1 MQWLRSGLSLLG
13 VSSAVC
19 TAVIASAQPN
29 AAPPAGPGAGLTA
42 PAAGAPGGVPP
53 AAPAAPPPAAAAPP
67 AAAPAVPA
75 QGVVPVRPAPAPPP
89 AAGNPAP
96 PPEDDKGIVMN
107 FQDIDLDALVKFI
120 SEITGR
126 NFILD
131 DRVKGKVTIIS
142 PGKISVD
149 EAYAVFNSVLQVKG
163 FTTVPSGAVIK
174 ILPAQEAKSSTVE
187 TVFPGG
193 AGVAGDEFITKLM
206 RLDNVDVNNMLPIV
220 QPLVSANG
228 LLAAYTATNT
238 MILIDSASNI
248 DRISSIL
255 DELDVAD
262 RDRGVEVV
270 RLNYAFAGELAAT
283 LAQVLEDPAN
293 AAPVGPVGAP
303 AAAAAQRNRPNQP
316 ASRRI
321 AQAAGAAL
329 QPVQGGTGAAS
340 YKIIPDE
347 RTNALILVAG
357 PLEMRKIKDLIVRLD
372 VPLPFGTGRIHV
384 YYLKHANA
392 FEIVPVL
399 SDLIGGGGAGGLGAG
414 LLGRGLSGQTSFR
427 GGRLG
432 QQGGLGG
439 VGSQFGSGTRGQG
452 FGGGGL
458 GGGGFGGGGLG
469 GGGGGFGGGAS
480 GSLRGGRGGFGGAGG
495 GPASIAGGG
504 GGEFEGE
511 VRITADPSTNALII
525 NASPQDYETLK
536 QVIVQLDVRRRQV
549 YVEAIVM
556 EVRLETQ
563 RALGIELQGA
573 AGVNNGVL
581 LGRVNFS
588 NLDVIN
594 NPQAIS
600 GLPGLLAAAAS
611 NQTIRLP
618 NGTVVPAQVALITAS
633 EGNSDV
639 NILSAP
645 NIVTTDNQEA
655 EIVVGQN
662 VPFIASTSTSET
674 NLGNTFN
681 TIERRDVGITLRIT
695 PQISDGGMVRLDIFE
710 EVSAL
715 VQNALINADELG
727 PVTTIR
733 SATTSVVVRD
743 KQTVVIGGLI
753 SDGTDNR
760 ENSVPFISDIPV
772 IGNLF
777 RSTSGRRE
785 KINLLIF
792 LTPHII
798 RDAAEH
804 RDRSVQDRDK
814 MKAFMEERGIRYRKR
829 KILDNP
835 SWTPDIPSG
844 EAGGSDTTD
853 DRAKGATIYRPPS
866 LPPPGADVAGT
877 TRPNPAPV
885 EGMAAVDVNRPA
897 VEAIRDVPQPEVPHP
912 PARYVLLAAF
922 AEMGTPPPG
931 LQSNSGLIAVQ
942 LPADSGLTT
951 LFQPGAQYR
960 FASDRFE
967 GYYRVLEAYPT
978 AQEALLIYPEGL
990 PVDAAKGDYLHW
1002 RSFDDATSADVT
1014 AWSALH

>member
-13 VSSAVC
+13 LLAAVC
-19 TAVIASAQPN
+19 MPVVVAAQPP
-29 AAPPAGPGAGLTA
+29 AAPPAGQPPAVPPVGQPPAGL
-42 PAAGAPGGVPP
+42 PP
-53 AAPAAPPPAAAAPP
+53 AAPPAGQAPVAPPAAPP
-67 AAAPAVPA
+67 AARSLAAP
-75 QGVVPVRPAPAPPP
+75 GAPAPVPPPRAAKP
-89 AAGNPAP
+89 AAGEAGDN
-96 PPEDDKGIVMN
+96 GIVMN
-107 FQDIDLDALVKFI
+107 FQDVDLDQLVKFI

-163 FTTVPSGAVIK
+163 FTTVPSGPVIK
-174 ILPAQEAKSSTVE
+174 ILPSQEAKSSTVD

-193 AGVAGDEFITKLM
+193 ARVKGDEFITKLM
-206 RLDNVDVNNMLPIV
+206 KLENVDVNNMLGIV

-238 MILIDSASNI
+238 MIIIDSASNI
-248 DRISSIL
+248 DRISTIL
-255 DELDVAD
+255 KELDVD
-262 RDRGVEVV
+262 VKDRGVEVV

-283 LAQVLEDPAN
+283 LAQVLEDPVN
-293 AAPVGPVGAP
+293 AAPSVAAAAPRPGAAAAQAAAQARARP
-303 AAAAAQRNRPNQP
+303 GIAAAAAN
-316 ASRRI
+316 A
-321 AQAAGAAL
+321 
-329 QPVQGGTGAAS
+329 QPVQGGTGAAA

-357 PLEMRKIKDLIVRLD
+357 PLEMRRIKDLIVRLD

-399 SDLIGGGGAGGLGAG
+399 SDLIGGGGGAGGLGAG
-414 LLGRGLSGQTSFR
+414 LLGRGLAGQTSFR

-439 VGSQFGSGTRGQG
+439 VGGLNSGTRGQ
-452 FGGGGL
+452 F
-458 GGGGFGGGGLG
+458 GGGGFGGGGGGFG
-469 GGGGGFGGGAS
+469 GGGGLGVGGGAS

-495 GPASIAGGG
+495 VGGGVASVAGGG

-536 QVIVQLDVRRRQV
+536 QVITQLDVRRRQV

-573 AGVNNGVL
+573 AGTGNGIL

-588 NLDVIN
+588 NLNALAD
-594 NPQAIS
+594 PTALAGIS
-600 GLPGLLAAAAS
+600 GLIAAAAS

-618 NGTVVPAQVALITAS
+618 NGTVVPAQQVLITAS

-681 TIERRDVGITLRIT
+681 TIERRDVGITLRLT

-715 VQNALINADELG
+715 VQNALINANQLG

-772 IGNLF
+772 VGNLF

-798 RDAAEH
+798 RDAKEH
-804 RDRSVQDRDK
+804 RDRSVEDRDK

-829 KILDNP
+829 KVLDAP
-835 SWTPDIPSG
+835 SWTPDIPAEG
-844 EAGGSDTTD
+844 ETTTD
-853 DRAKGATIYRPPS
+853 PSTDRAKGATIYQPPT
-866 LPPPGADVAGT
+866 LPSSGAQASAAGHT
-877 TRPNPAPV
+877 GT
-885 EGMAAVDVNRPA
+885 EMAAIDVTRPA
-897 VEAIRDVPQPEVPHP
+897 VEAIRDEPQPEVPHP
-912 PARYVLLAAF
+912 PSRYVLLAAF
-922 AEMGTPPPG
+922 AEMGTPPPA
-931 LQSNSGLIAVQ
+931 LQSNSGLIAVE
-942 LPADSGLTT
+942 LPQDSSLTG
-951 LFQPGAQYR
+951 LFQAGSQYR
-960 FASDRFE
+960 FASDKFE

-978 AQEALLIYPEGL
+978 AQEALLVYPEGL
-990 PVDAAKGDYLHW
+990 PVDASKGDYLHW
-1002 RSFDDATSADVT
+1002 RRFDDATSADVT

>member
-1 MQWLRSGLSLLG
+1 MQWLRSGLWLLG
-13 VSSAVC
+13 FVAVVCSA
-19 TAVIASAQPN
+19 TISAAQPP
-29 AAPPAGPGAGLTA
+29 AAPPAPPAQAPVPDAPTPGA
-42 PAAGAPGGVPP
+42 V
-53 AAPAAPPPAAAAPP
+53 
-67 AAAPAVPA
+67 
-75 QGVVPVRPAPAPPP
+75 APAPPP
-89 AAGNPAP
+89 AAGEDPADAE
-96 PPEDDKGIVMN
+96 EDGIVMN
-107 FQDIDLDALVKFI
+107 FQDIELAALVDLI
-120 SEITGR
+120 SKLTGR

-187 TVFPGG
+187 TVLPG
-193 AGVAGDEFITKLM
+193 APGVAGDEFITKLIP
-206 RLDNVDVNNMLPIV
+206 LDNVDVNNMLGIV

-238 MILIDSASNI
+238 MIIIDSASNI
-248 DRISSIL
+248 DRISQIL
-255 DELDVAD
+255 RELDVD
-262 RDRGVEVV
+262 VKDRGVEVV

-293 AAPVGPVGAP
+293 QQPAVAGAP
-303 AAAAAQRNRPNQP
+303 ARPATSAAQRRAGQAAAQ
-316 ASRRI
+316 
-321 AQAAGAAL
+321 AGAAA
-329 QPVQGGTGAAS
+329 PVQGGTGAAS

-347 RTNALILVAG
+347 RTNALILVAN
-357 PLEMRKIKDLIVRLD
+357 PLEMRRIKDLIVRLD

-392 FEIVPVL
+392 YEIVPVL
-399 SDLIGGGGAGGLGAG
+399 SDLIGGGGGAGGLGAG
-414 LLGRGLSGQTSFR
+414 LLSRNLAGRTSFR

-432 QQGGLGG
+432 ERGGLGG
-439 VGSQFGSGTRGQG
+439 LGSDFGSGGFGSGFRGQSG
-452 FGGGGL
+452 F
-458 GGGGFGGGGLG
+458 GGGGFGG
-469 GGGGGFGGGAS
+469 S
-480 GSLRGGRGGFGGAGG
+480 TGSLRGRGSRAGFGGVGGVGGVGG
-495 GPASIAGGG
+495 GVTSAAGGG

-563 RALGIELQGA
+563 RALGIEMQGA

-581 LGRVNFS
+581 LGRVNFQ
-588 NLDVIN
+588 NLN
-594 NPQAIS
+594 AFTNPEALGSIT
-600 GLPGLLAAAAS
+600 GLLAAAAS

-618 NGTVVPAQVALITAS
+618 NGAVVPAQQLLITAA
-633 EGNSDV
+633 ETNSDV

-674 NLGNTFN
+674 NLGNVFN

-695 PQISDGGMVRLDIFE
+695 PQISEGGMVRLDIFE

-715 VQNALINADELG
+715 VQNALINANQLG

-760 ENSVPFISDIPV
+760 ESSIPFLSDVPV
-772 IGNLF
+772 LGNLF
-777 RSTSGRRE
+777 RTTSGRRE

-798 RDAAEH
+798 RDAKEH
-804 RDRSVQDRDK
+804 RDKSLEDRDE
-814 MKAFMEERGIRYRKR
+814 MKGFMQEQGIRYRKR
-829 KILDNP
+829 KVLDHP
-835 SWTPDIPSG
+835 SWNPDIP
-844 EAGGSDTTD
+844 DTENEENGA
-853 DRAKGATIYRPPS
+853 DRARGATIYRPPS
-866 LPPPGADVAGT
+866 LPPPGAVAEPPPAAADTTLPLASRPAAGT
-877 TRPNPAPV
+877 MRPETEAP
-885 EGMAAVDVNRPA
+885 
-897 VEAIRDVPQPEVPHP
+897 EARQPVPHP
-912 PARYVLLAAF
+912 PMRYVLLAAF

-931 LQSNSGLIAVQ
+931 LQSSSGLIAVE
-942 LPADSGLTT
+942 LPADSALTT
-951 LFQPGAQYR
+951 LFQPGGQYR
-960 FASDRFE
+960 FASDRYE

-978 AQEALLIYPEGL
+978 AQEALLVYPEGL
-990 PVDAAKGDYLHW
+990 PVDAVKGDYLHW
-1002 RSFDDATSADVT
+1002 RTFEEDATSANAT
-1014 AWSALH
+1014 AWTALH